1 MDNNVTQKIE
11 YEISQIDNLL
21 GKVFLLRDLVHMRD
35 PDFIELCAIGS
46 ILHSY
51 YNGIENIM
59 MLIMKNVD
67 EQEIQ
72 GEKWHKQL
80 LYMMFENTEKRTNVF
95 EVQLKPQLVEYQ
107 GFRHFFRH
115 AYGHSIQ
122 WNKMKNLFLNIEE
135 NWNDIKKNLYEFIS
149 NR

>member
-1 MDNNVTQKIE
+1 MDKTVLQKIE
-11 YEISQIDNLL
+11 YELSQIDELL
-21 GKVFLLRDLVHMRD
+21 GKVSLLLNLVQVKD

-59 MLIMKNVD
+59 MLIVKNID
-67 EQEIQ
+67 EQELS
-72 GEKWHKQL
+72 GDKWHKQL
-80 LYMMFENTEKRTNVF
+80 LYMMFEKTEKRNKVF
-95 EVQLKPQLVEYQ
+95 EERLKPQLIEYQ

-122 WNKMKNLFLNIEE
+122 WNKMKTLFLNIEE
-135 NWNDIKKNLYEFIS
+135 NWNMVKKNLHEFVS
-149 NR
+149 GQ